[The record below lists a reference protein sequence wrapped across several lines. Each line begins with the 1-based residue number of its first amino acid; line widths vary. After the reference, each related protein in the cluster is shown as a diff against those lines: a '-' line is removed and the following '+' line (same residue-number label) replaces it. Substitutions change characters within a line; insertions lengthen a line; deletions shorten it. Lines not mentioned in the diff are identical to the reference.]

1 MGVAN
6 ELIGSIIGK
15 GGSKI
20 AEIRQMSGANIQI
33 SKGADKEPTAERQ
46 IQITGSPDSVA
57 LAKSLINMS
66 LDLHKVQLEREEEEE
81 DMDRGRRDDRR
92 FRFGYSSYLQILSS
106 SIVDPNMYIWIRI
119 RKFAPIWFRI
129 RAFSQLSQL

>member
-33 SKGADKEPTAERQ
+33 SKSADKEPTAERQ
-46 IQITGSPDSVA
+46 IQITG
-57 LAKSLINMS
+57 N
-66 LDLHKVQLEREEEEE
+66 
-81 DMDRGRRDDRR
+81 
-92 FRFGYSSYLQILSS
+92 SS
-106 SIVDPNMYIWIRI
+106 VDPDRDKIRI
-119 RKFAPIWFRI
+119 HKNAPKLYPNTSSKKFKIIFYTLN
-129 RAFSQLSQL
+129 SELS